1 MNEGRMQEIA
11 MMTALNSRLRRTVL
25 AAFPA
30 VLLVAGCA
38 ASGPSDFVDLAATQ
52 PAPPPSAVRT
62 AEQRDKLERDLT
74 ALGNRQEAAGAAADN
89 GLPSAMAL
97 AVIRQQQNEEARAL
111 LEAAGPVPPAA
122 APAAC
127 PDGATPA
134 ADGTCPKAP

>member
-1 MNEGRMQEIA
+1 
-11 MMTALNSRLRRTVL
+11 MMTAFNSRLRRAAL
-25 AAFPA
+25 AVVPA

-97 AVIRQQQNEEARAL
+97 AVIRQQQNEEAKAL
-111 LEAAGPVPPAA
+111 LEAAGPVRP
-122 APAAC
+122 APAATPAPLPC
-127 PDGATPA
+127 PEGVTLA
-134 ADGTCPKAP
+134 ADGSCPPLP